1 MEALQAPLSTDSGPS
16 PYRPIDSDGGE
27 IRLVELWPG
36 AYDDP
41 ITLSL
46 HVVELEGRVTD
57 DEDSGEEDSEVG
69 DLDEGDSEEEA
80 SDGPVPHKQNHFCQ
94 YEYEALSY
102 AWGTAISQSR
112 VLVDGIDLRV
122 TESLDQGLRRI
133 RFRDRPRM
141 LWIDALCINQRDITE
156 RSHQVQHTAKIY
168 RSAKQVLI
176 WLGEWPSCASCSNPY
191 ECQTLWMN
199 MLREEERGSKSLIP
213 YHIARH
219 FADIVTLPWFSRLW
233 VIQELALAGTEPIVL
248 ISSLTVRWSDLAD
261 TTDDILIIR
270 WSEMS
275 DDIGLLDQ
283 FELGMSRI
291 HALDM
296 IRSGSHSHQ
305 GLYWCLIIS
314 KRVIATNPRDKVY
327 GLLGLCDFRAS
338 EPIVPDYSKSLQH
351 VLAEATVVS
360 ILEESAFPYLD
371 ITIRPAGAFD
381 RTHWSNPSWMIDFT
395 SCDFCDYDEVYNAG
409 LNKKEREDRRGS
421 AHLSM
426 DYRTLYAHGRYVG
439 TVCETQNSSW
449 SGGWTDRGFRDPTT
463 NTEIYDFYHNI
474 LKPRGITGLTLMHAI
489 FLGLD
494 TDARPKHFA
503 SLLLGSRDLF
513 RLDMPWH
520 VDGSHEIIS
529 MDTRW
534 RAEGGRDLF
543 VTTEGHLG
551 ISLHE
556 NCKHIPIGAVLV
568 CLFGIEVPFILAPVP
583 GTQSHEMINVAY
595 VPGYGDQILDYP
607 YEHSLEKTWIDFAA
621 EGGQEY
627 AIV

>member
-36 AYDDP
+36 GYDDP

-46 HVVELEGRVTD
+46 RVVELKERVAD
-57 DEDSGEEDSEVG
+57 DEDSGEEDS
-69 DLDEGDSEEEA
+69 DDEDVDEQDSEEEA

-102 AWGTAISQSR
+102 AWGMAISQSR

-122 TESLDQGLRRI
+122 TESLDQGLRRL
-133 RFRDRPRM
+133 RFKDRSRM

-156 RSHQVQHTAKIY
+156 RSHQVQHMAKIY
-168 RSAKQVLI
+168 RTAKQVLI
-176 WLGEWPSCASCSNPY
+176 WLGEWPSRASCSNPD

-199 MLREEERGSKSLIP
+199 MLREDSEEEWGSESSIT
-213 YHIARH
+213 YHHIVRH
-219 FADIVTLPWFSRLW
+219 FADIVALPWFSRLW

-248 ISSLTVRWSDLAD
+248 IGSLTVRWSDLAD
-261 TTDDILIIR
+261 TADDILAFT
-270 WSEMS
+270 WSKMP
-275 DDIGLLDQ
+275 DDIDLRDQ
-283 FELGMSRI
+283 FESDWFKIYG
-291 HALDM
+291 LDM
-296 IRSGSHSHQ
+296 MRSRSHSHK

-314 KRVIATNPRDKVY
+314 AQAKATNPRDNVY
-327 GLLGLCDFRAS
+327 GLLGLCDFQVS

-371 ITIRPAGAFD
+371 IDVQPVGAFD

-395 SCDFCDYDEVYNAG
+395 SSNIGDHNEVYNAR
-409 LNKKEREDRRGS
+409 LNIQEREDRRDS
-421 AHLSM
+421 VYLSM

-439 TVCETQNSSW
+439 TVCETSNFLW
-449 SGGWTDRGFRDPTT
+449 SNVRKDRGFRDPTT
-463 NTEIYDFYHNI
+463 DTEIYDFYHNV
-474 LKPRGITGLTLMHAI
+474 LKPRGITGLTLIQAMT
-489 FLGLD
+489 LGLD
-494 TDARPKHFA
+494 TDARSEHFA
-503 SLLLGSRDLF
+503 SLLLGSRDMF
-513 RLDMPWH
+513 RLDM
-520 VDGSHEIIS
+520 S
-529 MDTRW
+529 W
-534 RAEGGRDLF
+534 RLYGGRDLF
-543 VTTEGHLG
+543 VTAEGHLG
-551 ISLHE
+551 ISLHAKR
-556 NCKHIPIGAVLV
+556 NRIPIGAVLV

-595 VPGYGDQILDYP
+595 VPGYGDQILDNP
-607 YEHSLEKTWIDFAA
+607 YEHSLKKTWIDFAA
-621 EGGQEY
+621 EGGQKY

>member
-1 MEALQAPLSTDSGPS
+1 MEALQAPLSTDLGPS
-16 PYRPIDSDGGE
+16 PYQPINSDGGE
-27 IRLVELWPG
+27 IRLIELWPG

-46 HVVELEGRVTD
+46 RVVELKERVAD
-57 DEDSGEEDSEVG
+57 DEDSGEEDS
-69 DLDEGDSEEEA
+69 DDEDVDERDSEEEA

-133 RFRDRPRM
+133 RCKDRSRM

-156 RSHQVQHTAKIY
+156 RSHQVQHMAKIY
-168 RSAKQVLI
+168 RTAKQVLI
-176 WLGEWPSCASCSNPY
+176 WLGEWPSCASCSNPD

-199 MLREEERGSKSLIP
+199 MLREEEWGSQSLIP
-213 YHIARH
+213 YHIARR
-219 FADIVTLPWFSRLW
+219 FADILAHPWFSRLW
-233 VIQELALAGTEPIVL
+233 VIQELALAETEPIVL
-248 ISSLTVRWSDLAD
+248 IGSLTVRWSDLAD
-261 TTDDILIIR
+261 TATDVLYIR
-270 WSEMS
+270 WSEMP

-283 FELGMSRI
+283 FESGWLRI
-291 HALDM
+291 YALDM
-296 IRSGSHSHQ
+296 IRSRSHSHQ

-314 KRVIATNPRDKVY
+314 RKAIATNPRDKVY
-327 GLLGLCDFRAS
+327 GLLGLCEFQAS

-351 VLAEATVVS
+351 VLAEATVIS

-371 ITIRPAGAFD
+371 IRIRPAGAFD

-395 SCDFCDYDEVYNAG
+395 SCKCDVLYEEVYNAR
-409 LNKKEREDRRGS
+409 LNIQEREDRRGS
-421 AHLSM
+421 IHLSI

-439 TVCETQNSSW
+439 TVCEIQNSSW
-449 SGGWTDRGFRDPTT
+449 SCGRKDRGFRDLTT
-463 NTEIYDFYHNI
+463 GTEIYDFYHNM
-474 LKPRGITGLTLMHAI
+474 LKPRGITGLTFIQAMY
-489 FLGLD
+489 LGLD
-494 TDARPKHFA
+494 TDERFEHFA
-503 SLLLGSRDLF
+503 NLLLGSRDRF
-513 RLDMPWH
+513 RLD
-520 VDGSHEIIS
+520 IL
-529 MDTRW
+529 R
-534 RAEGGRDLF
+534 RADVGRDLF

-595 VPGYGDQILDYP
+595 VPGYGDQILDNP
-607 YEHSLEKTWIDFAA
+607 YKHSLKKTWIDFAA